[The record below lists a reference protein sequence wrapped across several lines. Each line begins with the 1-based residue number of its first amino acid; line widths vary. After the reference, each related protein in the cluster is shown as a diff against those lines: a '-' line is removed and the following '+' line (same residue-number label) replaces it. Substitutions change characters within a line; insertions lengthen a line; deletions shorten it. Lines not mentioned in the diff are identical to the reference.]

1 MRTHHSLRCH
11 ADSDGVYLC
20 FLENGTERQRH
31 VLGWEEIEEVWAY
44 KRDLFTVD
52 QICLDIKGEDV
63 EIFVTEDIPGWAELI
78 AALPA
83 GLPGCLSQ
91 EEWLSAVTH
100 PAFEENLTLL
110 YKQ

>member
-1 MRTHHSLRCH
+1 MRTQFSLRCYS
-11 ADSDGVYLC
+11 DSDGVYLS
-20 FLENGTERQRH
+20 FLENGIERQRQ

-52 QICLDIKGEDV
+52 QICLAIKGEDV
-63 EIFVTEDIPGWAELI
+63 ELFVTEDISGWAELI
-78 AALPA
+78 AALPT
-83 GLPGCLSQ
+83 GLPGCLPP
-91 EEWLSAVTH
+91 EEWLSGVTH